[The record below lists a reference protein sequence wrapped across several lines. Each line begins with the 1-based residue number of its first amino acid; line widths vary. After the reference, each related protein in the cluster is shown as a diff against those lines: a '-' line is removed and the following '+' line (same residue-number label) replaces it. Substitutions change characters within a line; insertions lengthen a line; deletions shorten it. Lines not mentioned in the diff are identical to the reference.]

1 MRPLASGA
9 QEAVS
14 EVGGGTGPGVGW
26 GVLSWRRELD
36 QCHFSTRNQVSD
48 AFRQVLLTLF
58 LFLSDFKC
66 DKDS

>member
-48 AFRQVLLTLF
+48 AFRQASVNSISF
-58 LFLSDFKC
+58 SF
-66 DKDS
+66 